1 MKIYRLAI
9 GEQVIQQNP
18 DVPANPQISLQNMQ
32 NAQSSLSQI
41 DDIVE
46 ASNQVKTA
54 LDNLEQV
61 LGAGDTGLKQDVSD
75 KLNEMLLQNSSVKL
89 LMQMNLLPSVASLF
103 NSGDYD
109 RIKVKIN
116 NDISKIQSE
125 STQQNQP
132 SQEIL

>member
-18 DVPANPQISLQNMQ
+18 SAPANPQISLQNMQ

-54 LDNLEQV
+54 LDKLEEV

-75 KLNEMLLQNSSVKL
+75 KLNQMLLQNSAVKL
-89 LMQMNLLPSVASLF
+89 LMQMNLLPSIASLF

-125 STQQNQP
+125 SAQQNQP
-132 SQEIL
+132 SQEVL